1 MLKQLKPG
9 HYYIVINLDESYAQ
23 DVYEVLK
30 YGQQLKEELGEDAW
44 PEGDIDYLQWVRR
57 TWSAAS
63 ARDYEGALLAA
74 KMGQQ
79 TPEREQYS
87 LVATLRARVA
97 ELEAERDDARKQN
110 VALQRRLDL
119 VDALSRNTD
128 RIDRLILAAVLR
140 TVGGRVE
147 IPQEHLDAAG
157 HTDFI
162 VSAPTPDKLVVM
174 IEQPEGP
181 EGGDY
186 GHL

>member
-1 MLKQLKPG
+1 MSDRCAQCLAAHERSLAELVARIAELEAQLQHLESWGYPDENNPWADLAEYFG
-9 HYYIVINLDESYAQ
+9 LDEETVDGAE
-23 DVYEVLK
+23 DV
-30 YGQQLKEELGEDAW
+30 
-44 PEGDIDYLQWVRR
+44 
-57 TWSAAS
+57 
-63 ARDYEGALLAA
+63 ARYVMDRDSQV
-74 KMGQQ
+74 M
-79 TPEREQYS
+79 ERIE
-87 LVATLRARVA
+87 R
-97 ELEAERDDARKQN
+97 LEAERDDARKQN